1 MLLLSIF
8 TQGWLFIIS
17 ISEVL
22 MRLWKENI
30 VTTQVFENEL
40 IYWKLDVYRKI
51 IRSLLNLKL
60 TEDCEPTKMF

>member
-40 IYWKLDVYRKI
+40 MYWKLDVYRKI
-51 IRSLLNLKL
+51 MRSLLNLKL